1 MKKLIKLIYL
11 VFTAFLF
18 ACTSI
23 KDSSTSTNVYA
34 ESQLVNAV
42 QNPNEFKEK
51 AEVAKIE
58 INSLGNSISKSIDN
72 ILNGD
77 KSQDISV
84 L

>member
-1 MKKLIKLIYL
+1 M
-11 VFTAFLF
+11 
-18 ACTSI
+18 
-23 KDSSTSTNVYA
+23 
-34 ESQLVNAV
+34 
-42 QNPNEFKEK
+42 QNPNDFKEK